1 VTPKGEVA
9 AALLDQ
15 KVRFALGTPPAR
27 LSELESKELDWPPSS
42 TRLVFHP
49 AGGFVEA
56 VVQDRVITVRRLD
69 PGGRMVWTWS
79 RSAKTG
85 VHSPVPYHLEL
96 AVQPSGGV
104 LVGVTSRDADERP
117 KKEVGVAE
125 VIRLDENGKLRG
137 STVLRGGHEARIF
150 GLAPLEDDRFAVLL
164 QIGSDGGPIEV
175 DLGGG
180 TTTFGSDAAVVL
192 GIDPAGETPLFMASL
207 AGRTPADHA
216 LGYHLV
222 RSGDALH
229 VVGWLSG
236 DVVGDQRYRTSTS
249 APSGFWW
256 RLTRQR

>member
-1 VTPKGEVA
+1 
-9 AALLDQ
+9 
-15 KVRFALGTPPAR
+15 
-27 LSELESKELDWPPSS
+27 
-42 TRLVFHP
+42 
-49 AGGFVEA
+49 
-56 VVQDRVITVRRLD
+56 
-69 PGGRMVWTWS
+69 MVWTWS
-79 RSAKTG
+79 RPAKTG
-85 VHSPVPYHLEL
+85 DHAAVPYHLEL
-96 AVQPSGGV
+96 AVQSSGGV

-125 VIRLDENGKLRG
+125 VIRLDEKGKLRG
-137 STVLRGGHEARIF
+137 ATLLRGGHEGRIF
-150 GLAPLEDDRFAVLL
+150 GLAPLEEDRFAVLL
-164 QIGSDGGPIEV
+164 QIWSDGGPIEV
-175 DLGGG
+175 DLGGA

-192 GIDPAGETPLFMASL
+192 GIDPASETPLFTASL

-216 LGYHLV
+216 LGYDLV